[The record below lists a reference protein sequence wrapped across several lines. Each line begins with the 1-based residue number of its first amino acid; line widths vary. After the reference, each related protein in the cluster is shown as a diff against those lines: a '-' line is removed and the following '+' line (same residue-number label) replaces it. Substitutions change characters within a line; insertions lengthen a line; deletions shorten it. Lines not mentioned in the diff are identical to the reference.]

1 MNWLLFFCYQSGLQW
16 SPGPRFTDLPAGQ
29 TGTTN
34 MLRRQD
40 TKLGTHTFNGT
51 KDFGAHKQSLRSLCA
66 YMK

>member
-1 MNWLLFFCYQSGLQW
+1 MSGGHVIMNWLLFFCYQSGLQW

-40 TKLGTHTFNGT
+40 TK
-51 KDFGAHKQSLRSLCA
+51 SLAVTDLVFLIP
-66 YMK
+66 KH